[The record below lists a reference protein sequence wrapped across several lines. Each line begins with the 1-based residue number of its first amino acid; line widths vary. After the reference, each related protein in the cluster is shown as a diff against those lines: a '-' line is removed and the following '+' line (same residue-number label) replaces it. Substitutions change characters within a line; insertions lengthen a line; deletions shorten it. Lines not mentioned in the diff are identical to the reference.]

1 MKKKKKLL
9 SKAFIGLILLIAL
22 IGFYINHTIYTP
34 VSDSDSAEIS
44 VVIKKGS
51 KIDDIGASLEK
62 AGLIRSKLT
71 FYLYTRVFG
80 FDKDII
86 AGRFLLNKTMNV
98 PEILTKITGEAPSE
112 YVLTVQ
118 EGLTVNDIDAKLVD
132 LDLIRSGEFVQA
144 TRNFDNY
151 EKYSF
156 LNKEKM
162 SRLEAPLEGYL
173 YPDTYYID
181 PVEFDSQSLIDIMLK
196 NFSKKLGSIGSFPE
210 DQEKNIN
217 DVIIMASIL
226 QREVRTPEDYGLV
239 SGILWKRLDSNWH
252 IGADATILYATKKKT
267 IQPEDLDIDSPY
279 NTRLHIGMPPGPICN
294 PDIEHIQAAFQPV
307 ESDYWYYL
315 TTLDTGEVIYARTND
330 EQNINKAK
338 YL

>member
-9 SKAFIGLILLIAL
+9 SKALIGIVLLIAV
-22 IGFYINHTIYTP
+22 ISFYMNYTIFTP
-34 VSDSDSAEIS
+34 ISETDSKEIS

-51 KIDDIGASLEK
+51 KIDDISTTLEK

-71 FYLYTRVFG
+71 FYAYTRVFG
-80 FDKDII
+80 FDKNII
-86 AGRFLLNKTMNV
+86 AGRFILNKTMNV
-98 PEILTKITGEAPSE
+98 PAILTKITSEAPSE
-112 YVLTVQ
+112 QVLTVQ
-118 EGLTVNDIDAKLVD
+118 EGLTVNDIDVKLVD
-132 LDLIRSGEFVQA
+132 LELIQTGEFVQA
-144 TRNFDNY
+144 TKDFNNY
-151 EKYSF
+151 EEYSF

-162 SRLEAPLEGYL
+162 ITLEAPLEGYL

-181 PVEFDSQSLIDIMLK
+181 PVEFNSQNLIELMLN
-196 NFSKKLGSIGSFPE
+196 NFDKKLKTLGTIPAEQQKSIT
-210 DQEKNIN
+210 DA
-217 DVIIMASIL
+217 IIMASIL
-226 QREVRTPEDYGLV
+226 QREVRTPDDYGLV

-267 IQPEDLDIDSPY
+267 VEASDLDIESLY
-279 NTRLHIGMPPGPICN
+279 NTRLHTGMPPGPICN
-294 PDIEHIQAAFQPV
+294 PDIEHIKAAFQPE

-315 TTLDTGEVIYARTND
+315 TTLDTGDVIYAKTND